1 MTIKDARKL
10 AGWTQQRLSD
20 ELRIPKRTIEDWEGQ
35 KRKCPEWAERLI
47 VREILR
53 NVKVPEM
60 NKWDENDRIVY
71 VVYEDEYELPYS
83 DGMTNAQLD
92 AAFWARVDTC
102 EREISKYDTQAEAL
116 LALADLDR
124 KAFASVESFTNGR
137 HVRGRAF
144 FVREEEVDV
153 DGDFVTGG
161 DVLHT
166 VYGEF

>member
-1 MTIKDARKL
+1 MKINEARKL
-10 AGWTQQRLSD
+10 AGWTQARLSQ
-20 ELRIPKRTIEDWEGQ
+20 ELGIPRRTIEDWERGISSTSDW
-35 KRKCPEWAERLI
+35 CERLI

-53 NVKVPEM
+53 NVKVNGM

-71 VVYEDEYELPYS
+71 VVYEDEYEVPYT
-83 DGMTNAQLD
+83 DGMTKAQLD
-92 AAFWARVDTC
+92 AAFWSRVDTC
-102 EREISKYDTQAEAL
+102 EREVARYDTQTETL
-116 LALADLDR
+116 LAVNELES
-124 KAFASVESFTNGR
+124 KAFASVERFTNGR

-144 FVREEEVDV
+144 FVREEEVDE